1 MRLIKADARASREIE
16 VFNEGL
22 MEDSSTNRNKWKS
35 EIAVLFFFVR
45 VRGPECEY
53 KKSLKLQAFSR
64 SFLLSN
70 L

>member
-35 EIAVLFFFVR
+35 EIAVLFF
-45 VRGPECEY
+45 
-53 KKSLKLQAFSR
+53 
-64 SFLLSN
+64 LSE
-70 L
+70 